1 MSSLNSDLLVP
12 TLYREAK
19 GYISLHLKFRSS
31 VFCDNLHREC
41 LCDQGITQTELAAA
55 TVVTP
60 E

>member
-19 GYISLHLKFRSS
+19 GYISLPLKFKSS
-31 VFCDNLHREC
+31 VFFDNLHREC

-55 TVVTP
+55 TI
-60 E
+60 